1 MSDHLIKSIFR
12 NLESNI
18 HERFSIYEDIL
29 SKTLVSGNGSVE
41 QSIQVQRTDPSALTP
56 MDRMI
61 KVETNILNMME
72 TIRSVQEQVRQYHK
86 DMEAL
91 RQRMIILEA
100 AQKTVAPVPEE
111 VQQEIATNEVIHAP
125 ELAEAEGAEV
135 EEQVE
140 EEEVFEEVEVEEEVE
155 EEEEVEVEEE
165 EVEEEEEGDE
175 VEVSLQSFVYARDKK
190 TYWRDDDMIVYP
202 EDEDGNVIDTP
213 IGVWNEKTQ
222 KIHPLPK

>member
-29 SKTLVSGNGSVE
+29 SKTLVNGNGSVE
-41 QSIQVQRTDPSALTP
+41 QSIQVQRSDPAVL
-56 MDRMI
+56 DRMNR
-61 KVETNILNMME
+61 VETALKSMMDSVH
-72 TIRSVQEQVRQYHK
+72 SVQEQVRQYHK
-86 DMEAL
+86 EMEAL
-91 RQRMIILEA
+91 RKRMTILEA

-135 EEQVE
+135 EEQD
-140 EEEVFEEVEVEEEVE
+140 EEEVFEEVEVEEEEEEVVE
-155 EEEEVEVEEE
+155 EEEEEEEEE
-165 EVEEEEEGDE
+165 EVEEEEEGEE
-175 VEVSLQSFVYARDKK
+175 VELSLEAFVYPRDKK
-190 TYWRDDDMIVYP
+190 TYWRDDDNVVYP